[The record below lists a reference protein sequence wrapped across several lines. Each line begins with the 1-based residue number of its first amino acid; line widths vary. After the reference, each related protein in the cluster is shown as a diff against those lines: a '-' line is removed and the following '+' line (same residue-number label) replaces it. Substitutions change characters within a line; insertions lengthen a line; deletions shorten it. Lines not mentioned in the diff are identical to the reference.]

1 MARPPRSP
9 IPMHIKIFSLV
20 GRQQDGTEE
29 EEENQIMYANF
40 RTVQVLNCKDS
51 LHGVHVDTCFK
62 AEDVPLSFKVR
73 H

>member
-1 MARPPRSP
+1 ME
-9 IPMHIKIFSLV
+9 H
-20 GRQQDGTEE
+20 RQKKKKEVV
-29 EEENQIMYANF
+29 YANF

-62 AEDVPLSFKVR
+62 AEDVPLNCKVR